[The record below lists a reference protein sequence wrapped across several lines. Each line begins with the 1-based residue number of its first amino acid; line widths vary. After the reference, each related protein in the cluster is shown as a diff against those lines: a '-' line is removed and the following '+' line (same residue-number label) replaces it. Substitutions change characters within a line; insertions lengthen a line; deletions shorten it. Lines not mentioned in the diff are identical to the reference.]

1 MAREATISQEEVNAV
16 ADSIRAVGIKPT
28 ARMVRDGL
36 GRGSMG
42 TVLKLL
48 HVWQSSQA
56 RAPESPLTL
65 PVALQRSL
73 LDFIGQEVA
82 AAKLSVEQEL
92 VSVQQAQKDLIS
104 ENESLL
110 GDLEEL
116 QVALEEVQV
125 KHSQL
130 EGRNA
135 QLLAD
140 FADVTRV
147 TETQRQAA
155 ESARTE
161 LAKLQLRLEGVPPLE
176 AELSR
181 MHAALE
187 AERAARVTADQAAA
201 VAAARLE
208 QSNALVDDLRV
219 RLARAESDV
228 REMHQEAAKLR
239 NQVSSLQGSLD
250 STCKELTQTKED
262 ARRAAAA
269 VFELKGRLAA
279 AAAGKNSNSQNLQQD
294 ALQQT
299 PHTPPDA
306 S

>member
-1 MAREATISQEEVNAV
+1 MAREATVSQEEVNAV
-16 ADSIRAVGIKPT
+16 ADSIRAAGIKPT
-28 ARMVRDGL
+28 ARAVRDGL

-48 HVWQSSQA
+48 QVWQSGQT

-65 PVALQRSL
+65 PAVLQRFL
-73 LDFIGQEVA
+73 IDFIGQEVA

-92 VSVQQAQKDLIS
+92 VSAQQAQKDLIS

-110 GDLEEL
+110 GDLEGL

-140 FADVTRV
+140 FAEVTRV

-176 AELSR
+176 AQLSR
-181 MHAALE
+181 TCEALE
-187 AERAARVTADQAAA
+187 AERAARVAADQAAA
-201 VAAARLE
+201 VAGARLE

-228 REMHQEAAKLR
+228 REGNQEAVKLR
-239 NQVSSLQGSLD
+239 SQVSSLQGALD
-250 STCKELTQTKED
+250 STGKELTQTKED
-262 ARRAAAA
+262 ARRAEAA
-269 VFELKGRLAA
+269 VIELKGQLAA
-279 AAAGKNSNSQNLQQD
+279 AAGRNSNSRNLLQH

-299 PHTPPDA
+299 PHTPSDA

>member
-1 MAREATISQEEVNAV
+1 MARDATISQEEVNAV
-16 ADSIRAVGIKPT
+16 ADRIRAAGGKPT
-28 ARMVRDGL
+28 ARTIREAL
-36 GRGSMG
+36 GRGSMA
-42 TVLKLL
+42 TVLRLL
-48 HVWQSSQA
+48 HVWQSGQA
-56 RAPESPLTL
+56 RAPESPLTH
-65 PVALQRSL
+65 PAALQRSL
-73 LDFIGQEVA
+73 VDFIGQEVA
-82 AAKLSVEQEL
+82 SARRSVELEL
-92 VSVQQAQKDLIS
+92 VSAQQAQKDLIS

-110 GDLEEL
+110 GDLEGL
-116 QVALEEVQV
+116 QTTLEEMQA
-125 KHSQL
+125 KHGQL

-140 FADVTRV
+140 FAEVTRV

-155 ESARTE
+155 ESARIE

-181 MHAALE
+181 LHAVLE
-187 AERAARVTADQAAA
+187 AERAARVAADQAAA

-239 NQVSSLQGSLD
+239 NQVHSMQGSLD

-262 ARRAAAA
+262 ARRAEAA
-269 VFELKGRLAA
+269 VIELKGRLV
-279 AAAGKNSNSQNLQQD
+279 AAAGRNSNSQNLLQD
-294 ALQQT
+294 ALQQP
-299 PHTPPDA
+299 PHTPSDA

>member
-28 ARMVRDGL
+28 ARTVRDGL

-181 MHAALE
+181 IHAALE
-187 AERAARVTADQAAA
+187 AERAVRVTADQAAA

-262 ARRAAAA
+262 ARRAEAAA
-269 VFELKGRLAA
+269 TELKGRLVAA
-279 AAAGKNSNSQNLQQD
+279 ESSQQGSTKNLDN
-294 ALQQT
+294 
-299 PHTPPDA
+299 PKKV
-306 S
+306 